1 MQLVLLSCSH
11 SLFCYV
17 GFIDDEL
24 TLYSD
29 ELALNSLDSLA
40 IGTSTVSVIVLA
52 TSLGFCGVAVVL
64 VCFRKVKGHRKTGK
78 LKQRRQYTYTL
89 VCWVDG

>member
-17 GFIDDEL
+17 GFID
-24 TLYSD
+24 D

>member
-24 TLYSD
+24 
-29 ELALNSLDSLA
+29 ALNSLDSLA
-40 IGTSTVSVIVLA
+40 IVTSTVSVIVLA
-52 TSLGFCGVAVVL
+52 TYLCGVAVVL